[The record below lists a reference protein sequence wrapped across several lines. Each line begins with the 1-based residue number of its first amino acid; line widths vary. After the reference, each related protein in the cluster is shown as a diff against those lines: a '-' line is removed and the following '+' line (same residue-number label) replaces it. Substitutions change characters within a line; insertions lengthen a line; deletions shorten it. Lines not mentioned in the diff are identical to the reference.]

1 MNRRNFLKFFS
12 AIPLIGIPIKLLA
25 EPDAYGVIE
34 ISEGQKA
41 LNPAL
46 DPYEDVAEHVYKP
59 YWNDSKEMNEAWM
72 KRIS

>member
-25 EPDAYGVIE
+25 EVPKEMRAEPYKETYFDE
-34 ISEGQKA
+34 RFE
-41 LNPAL
+41 
-46 DPYEDVAEHVYKP
+46 DPYEDVAEHVYKS
-59 YWNDSKEMNEAWM
+59 YWNNSKEMNEAWM